1 MTTEEI
7 MNIYSILQLCGGLAF
22 FLFGMHVMSGSLEKL
37 AGGNLQKILKG
48 LTSNPAKSLFFGAVI
63 TIAIQSSSALTVML
77 VGLVNSGIMELGQTV
92 GVIMG
97 SNIGTTLT
105 AWILSLSG
113 IQSESI
119 FISLLKPENFS
130 PIVALIGVIMIMG
143 AKSEKKKDAGVIMAG
158 FAVLMYGMQLMSGA
172 VSPLADMPEFT
183 SILTTFNNP
192 LIGVLTGAVF
202 TGVIQSSA
210 ASVGVLQ
217 ALAMTGAISYG
228 MAIPI
233 IMGQNIGTC
242 VTALLSS
249 IGVSKNAKRVSVIH
263 VSFNVFGTIIG
274 LIIYYILRYG
284 AGLSIFDGSIS
295 AFAIAGFHSV
305 FNVATTIILIPF
317 GKYLVKIAQTV
328 IPIHD
333 EKSNGTF
340 LDERL
345 LLSPGLA
352 IKECLEKTSDMA
364 ELAKKSF
371 KASLDLFDTYSDT
384 QFEEITAM
392 EEQLDFMEDQLDTY
406 LIHLS
411 GKDTSET
418 GSNEI
423 SKMLHAINDFER
435 IGDHAINLAKL
446 AKQADENNYEI
457 SKSAKSEI
465 SVLNNALK
473 EILDLTVNS
482 FNTNDENIAFKVE
495 PLEQVIDDLT
505 KEIRNHHIA
514 RLQKGKCDSR
524 LGVFLTDYITNCERA
539 SDHCSN
545 IAVCLIQTKN
555 SSFETHDYLNELK
568 TGHEPAFVGEF
579 TMFHDKYTLDNISD
593 NDSDK
598 SAKKDTSRKNETK
611 KDVTKKKDKDHKDK
625 DKNKKSK

>member
-1 MTTEEI
+1 

-37 AGGNLQKILKG
+37 AGGNLQKILKEV
-48 LTSNPAKSLFFGAVI
+48 TSNPIKSLFFGAIV

-77 VGLVNSGIMELGQTV
+77 VGLVNSGIMELAQTV

-113 IQSESI
+113 IESDNL
-119 FISLLKPENFS
+119 FISMLKPENFS
-130 PIVALIGVIMIMG
+130 PVIALIGVIMIMG
-143 AKSEKKKDAGVIMAG
+143 SKKEKRKDVGIIMAG

-183 SILTTFNNP
+183 GLLTTFNNP
-192 LIGVLTGAVF
+192 FLGVLVGAVF

-217 ALAMTGAISYG
+217 ALAMTGAISYS

-249 IGVSKNAKRVSVIH
+249 IGVNKNAKRVSIIH
-263 VSFNVFGTIIG
+263 ISFNLFGTAIG
-274 LIIYYILRYG
+274 LVVYCIARYVVDL
-284 AGLSIFDGSIS
+284 ALFNDSITPVM
-295 AFAIAGFHSV
+295 IAVFHSI
-305 FNVATTIILIPF
+305 FNVATTIILLPF
-317 GKYLVKIAQTV
+317 SNSLVKIAKKLVTTDNADGQV
-328 IPIHD
+328 V
-333 EKSNGTF
+333 

-352 IKECLEKTSDMA
+352 VKECLEKTNEMA
-364 ELAKKSF
+364 ELARDSF
-371 KASLDLFDTYSDT
+371 KNALDLFDNYSDSK
-384 QFEEITAM
+384 FDDIEVM
-392 EEQLDFMEDQLDTY
+392 EERLDYLEDQLDTF

-411 GKDTSET
+411 GKDVSED
-418 GSNEI
+418 GNNEI
-423 SKMLHAINDFER
+423 SKMLHAINDFEG
-435 IGDHAINLAKL
+435 IGDHAINMAKL
-446 AKQADENNYEI
+446 AKQIDDNNLEF
-457 SKSAKSEI
+457 SKNARKELT
-465 SVLNNALK
+465 VLNNALR
-473 EILDLTVNS
+473 EILTLTVEAFSKNDLTEAV
-482 FNTNDENIAFKVE
+482 KVE

-505 KEIRNHHIA
+505 KEIRNHHIE

-545 IAVCLIQTKN
+545 IAVCLIQTHN

-568 TGHEPAFVGEF
+568 AGQEPAFVGQF
-579 TMFHDKYTLDNISD
+579 TMYQDKYHLDED
-593 NDSDK
+593 YKKAK
-598 SAKKDTSRKNETK
+598 S
-611 KDVTKKKDKDHKDK
+611 
-625 DKNKKSK
+625 KKSSK

>member
-1 MTTEEI
+1 

-37 AGGNLQKILKG
+37 AGGNLQKILKEV
-48 LTSNPAKSLFFGAVI
+48 TSNPVKSLFFGAIV

-77 VGLVNSGIMELGQTV
+77 VGLVNSGIMELAQTV

-113 IQSESI
+113 IESDNL
-119 FISLLKPENFS
+119 FISMLKPENFS
-130 PIVALIGVIMIMG
+130 PVIALIGVIMIMG
-143 AKSEKKKDAGVIMAG
+143 SKKEKRKDVGIIMAG

-183 SILTTFNNP
+183 GLLTTFNNP
-192 LIGVLTGAVF
+192 FLGVLVGAVF

-217 ALAMTGAISYG
+217 ALAMTGAISYS

-249 IGVSKNAKRVSVIH
+249 IGVNKNAKRVSIIH
-263 VSFNVFGTIIG
+263 ISFNLFGTAIG
-274 LIIYYILRYG
+274 LVVYCIARY
-284 AGLSIFDGSIS
+284 AVDLTLFNDSITPVM
-295 AFAIAGFHSV
+295 IAVFHSI
-305 FNVATTIILIPF
+305 FNVATTIILLPF
-317 GKYLVKIAQTV
+317 SNSLVKIAKKLVTTDNADGQV
-328 IPIHD
+328 V
-333 EKSNGTF
+333 

-352 IKECLEKTSDMA
+352 VKECLEKTNEMA
-364 ELAKKSF
+364 ELARDSF
-371 KASLDLFDTYSDT
+371 KNALDLFDNYSDSK
-384 QFEEITAM
+384 FDDIEVM
-392 EEQLDFMEDQLDTY
+392 EERLDYLEDQLDTF

-411 GKDTSET
+411 GKDVSED
-418 GSNEI
+418 GNNEI

-435 IGDHAINLAKL
+435 IGDHAINMAKL
-446 AKQADENNYEI
+446 AKQIDDNKLEF
-457 SKSAKSEI
+457 SKNARKELT
-465 SVLNNALK
+465 VLNNALR
-473 EILDLTVNS
+473 EILTLTVEAFGKNDLTEAV
-482 FNTNDENIAFKVE
+482 KVE

-505 KEIRNHHIA
+505 KEIRNHHIE

-545 IAVCLIQTKN
+545 IAVCLIQTHN

-568 TGHEPAFVGEF
+568 AGQEPAFVGQF
-579 TMFHDKYTLDNISD
+579 TMYQGKYHLDED
-593 NDSDK
+593 YKKAK
-598 SAKKDTSRKNETK
+598 S
-611 KDVTKKKDKDHKDK
+611 
-625 DKNKKSK
+625 KKSSK

>member
-1 MTTEEI
+1 

-37 AGGNLQKILKG
+37 AGGNLQKILKEV
-48 LTSNPAKSLFFGAVI
+48 TSNPIKSLFFGAIV

-77 VGLVNSGIMELGQTV
+77 VGLVNSGIMELAQTV

-113 IQSESI
+113 IESDNL
-119 FISLLKPENFS
+119 FISMLKPENFS
-130 PIVALIGVIMIMG
+130 PVIALIGVIMIMG
-143 AKSEKKKDAGVIMAG
+143 SKKEKRKDVGIIMAG

-183 SILTTFNNP
+183 GLLTTFNNP
-192 LIGVLTGAVF
+192 FLGVLVGAVF

-217 ALAMTGAISYG
+217 ALAMTGAISYS

-249 IGVSKNAKRVSVIH
+249 IGVNKNAKRVSIIH
-263 VSFNVFGTIIG
+263 ISFNLFGTAIG
-274 LIIYYILRYG
+274 LVVYCIARYVVDL
-284 AGLSIFDGSIS
+284 ALFNDSITPVM
-295 AFAIAGFHSV
+295 IAVFHSI
-305 FNVATTIILIPF
+305 FNVATTIILLPF
-317 GKYLVKIAQTV
+317 SNSLVKIAKKLVTTDNADGQV
-328 IPIHD
+328 I
-333 EKSNGTF
+333 

-352 IKECLEKTSDMA
+352 VKECLEKTNEMA
-364 ELAKKSF
+364 ELARDSF
-371 KASLDLFDTYSDT
+371 KNALDLFDNYSDSK
-384 QFEEITAM
+384 FDDIEVM
-392 EEQLDFMEDQLDTY
+392 EERLDYLEDQLDTF

-411 GKDTSET
+411 GKDVSED
-418 GSNEI
+418 GNNEI

-435 IGDHAINLAKL
+435 IGDHAINMAKL
-446 AKQADENNYEI
+446 AKQIDDNNLEF
-457 SKSAKSEI
+457 SKNARKELT
-465 SVLNNALK
+465 VLNNALR
-473 EILDLTVNS
+473 EILTLTVEAFSKNDLTEAV
-482 FNTNDENIAFKVE
+482 KVE

-505 KEIRNHHIA
+505 KEIRNHHIE

-545 IAVCLIQTKN
+545 IAVCLIQTHN

-568 TGHEPAFVGEF
+568 AGQEPAFVGQF
-579 TMFHDKYTLDNISD
+579 TMYQDKYHLDED
-593 NDSDK
+593 YKKAK
-598 SAKKDTSRKNETK
+598 S
-611 KDVTKKKDKDHKDK
+611 
-625 DKNKKSK
+625 KKSSK

>member
-1 MTTEEI
+1 

-37 AGGNLQKILKG
+37 AGGNLQKILKEV
-48 LTSNPAKSLFFGAVI
+48 TSNPIKSLFFGAIV

-77 VGLVNSGIMELGQTV
+77 VGLVNSGIMELAQTV

-113 IQSESI
+113 IESDNL
-119 FISLLKPENFS
+119 FISMLKPENFS
-130 PIVALIGVIMIMG
+130 PVIALIGVIMIMG
-143 AKSEKKKDAGVIMAG
+143 SKKEKRKDVGIIMAG

-183 SILTTFNNP
+183 GLLTTFNNP
-192 LIGVLTGAVF
+192 FLGVLVGAVF

-217 ALAMTGAISYG
+217 ALAMTGAISYS

-249 IGVSKNAKRVSVIH
+249 IGVNKNAKRVSIIH
-263 VSFNVFGTIIG
+263 ISFNLFGTAIG
-274 LIIYYILRYG
+274 LVVYCIARYVVDL
-284 AGLSIFDGSIS
+284 ALFNDSITPVM
-295 AFAIAGFHSV
+295 IAVFHSI
-305 FNVATTIILIPF
+305 FNVATTIILLPF
-317 GKYLVKIAQTV
+317 SNSLVKIAKKLVTTDNADGQV
-328 IPIHD
+328 V
-333 EKSNGTF
+333 

-352 IKECLEKTSDMA
+352 VKECLEKTNEMA
-364 ELAKKSF
+364 ELARDSF
-371 KASLDLFDTYSDT
+371 KNALDLFDNYSDSK
-384 QFEEITAM
+384 FDDIEVM
-392 EEQLDFMEDQLDTY
+392 EERLDYLEDQLDTF

-411 GKDTSET
+411 GKDVSED
-418 GSNEI
+418 GNNEI

-435 IGDHAINLAKL
+435 IGDHAINMAKL
-446 AKQADENNYEI
+446 AKQINDNNLEF
-457 SKSAKSEI
+457 SKNARKELT
-465 SVLNNALK
+465 VLNNALR
-473 EILDLTVNS
+473 EILTLTVEAFSKNDLTEAV
-482 FNTNDENIAFKVE
+482 KVE

-505 KEIRNHHIA
+505 KEIRNYHIE

-545 IAVCLIQTKN
+545 IAVCLIQTHN

-568 TGHEPAFVGEF
+568 AGQEPAFVGQF
-579 TMFHDKYTLDNISD
+579 TMYQDKYHLDED
-593 NDSDK
+593 YKKAK
-598 SAKKDTSRKNETK
+598 S
-611 KDVTKKKDKDHKDK
+611 
-625 DKNKKSK
+625 KKSSK

>member
-1 MTTEEI
+1 

-37 AGGNLQKILKG
+37 AGGNLQKILKEV
-48 LTSNPAKSLFFGAVI
+48 TSNPIKSLFFGAIV

-77 VGLVNSGIMELGQTV
+77 VGLVNSGIMELAQTV

-113 IQSESI
+113 IESDNL
-119 FISLLKPENFS
+119 FISMLKPENFS
-130 PIVALIGVIMIMG
+130 PVIALIGVIMIMG
-143 AKSEKKKDAGVIMAG
+143 SKKEKRKDVGIIMAG

-183 SILTTFNNP
+183 GLLTTFNNP
-192 LIGVLTGAVF
+192 FLGVLVGAVF

-217 ALAMTGAISYG
+217 ALAMTGAISYS

-249 IGVSKNAKRVSVIH
+249 IGVNKNAKRVSIIH
-263 VSFNVFGTIIG
+263 ISFNLFGTAIG
-274 LIIYYILRYG
+274 LVVYCIARYVVDL
-284 AGLSIFDGSIS
+284 ALFNDSITPVM
-295 AFAIAGFHSV
+295 IAVFHSI
-305 FNVATTIILIPF
+305 FNVATTIILLPF
-317 GKYLVKIAQTV
+317 SNSLVKIAKKLVTTDNADGQV
-328 IPIHD
+328 V
-333 EKSNGTF
+333 

-352 IKECLEKTSDMA
+352 VKECLEKTNEMA
-364 ELAKKSF
+364 ELARDSF
-371 KASLDLFDTYSDT
+371 KNALDLFDNYSDSK
-384 QFEEITAM
+384 FDDIEVM
-392 EEQLDFMEDQLDTY
+392 EERLDYLEDQLDTF

-411 GKDTSET
+411 GKDVSED
-418 GSNEI
+418 GNNEI
-423 SKMLHAINDFER
+423 SKMLHAINGFER
-435 IGDHAINLAKL
+435 IGDHAINMAKL
-446 AKQADENNYEI
+446 AKQIDDNNLEF
-457 SKSAKSEI
+457 SKNARKELT
-465 SVLNNALK
+465 VLNNALR
-473 EILDLTVNS
+473 EILTLTVEAFSKNDLTEAV
-482 FNTNDENIAFKVE
+482 KVE

-505 KEIRNHHIA
+505 KEIRNHHIE

-545 IAVCLIQTKN
+545 IAVCLIQTHN

-568 TGHEPAFVGEF
+568 AGQEPAFVGQF
-579 TMFHDKYTLDNISD
+579 TMYQDKYHLDED
-593 NDSDK
+593 YKKAK
-598 SAKKDTSRKNETK
+598 S
-611 KDVTKKKDKDHKDK
+611 
-625 DKNKKSK
+625 KKSSK

>member
-1 MTTEEI
+1 

-37 AGGNLQKILKG
+37 AGGNLQKILKEV
-48 LTSNPAKSLFFGAVI
+48 TSNPVKSLFFGAIV

-77 VGLVNSGIMELGQTV
+77 VGLVNSGIMELAQTV

-113 IQSESI
+113 IESDNL
-119 FISLLKPENFS
+119 FISMLKPENFS
-130 PIVALIGVIMIMG
+130 PVIALIGVIMIMG
-143 AKSEKKKDAGVIMAG
+143 SKKEKRKDVGIIMAG

-183 SILTTFNNP
+183 GLLTTFNNP
-192 LIGVLTGAVF
+192 FLGVLVGAVF

-217 ALAMTGAISYG
+217 ALAMTGAISYS

-249 IGVSKNAKRVSVIH
+249 IGVNKNAKRVSIIH
-263 VSFNVFGTIIG
+263 ISFNLFGTAIG
-274 LIIYYILRYG
+274 LVVYCIARY
-284 AGLSIFDGSIS
+284 AVDLALFNDSITPVMIAVFHSIFNI
-295 AFAIAGFHSV
+295 
-305 FNVATTIILIPF
+305 ATTIILLPF
-317 GKYLVKIAQTV
+317 SNTLVKIAKKLVTTDNADGQV
-328 IPIHD
+328 V
-333 EKSNGTF
+333 

-352 IKECLEKTSDMA
+352 VKNVLKTNEMA
-364 ELAKKSF
+364 ELARDSF
-371 KASLDLFDTYSDT
+371 KNALDLFDNYSDSK
-384 QFEEITAM
+384 FDDIEVM
-392 EEQLDFMEDQLDTY
+392 EERLDYLEDQLDTF

-411 GKDTSET
+411 GKDVSED
-418 GSNEI
+418 GNNEI

-435 IGDHAINLAKL
+435 IGDHAINMAKL
-446 AKQADENNYEI
+446 AKQIDDNKLEF
-457 SKSAKSEI
+457 SKNARKELT
-465 SVLNNALK
+465 VLNNALR
-473 EILDLTVNS
+473 EILTLTVEAFGKNDLTEAV
-482 FNTNDENIAFKVE
+482 KVE

-505 KEIRNHHIA
+505 KEIRNHHIE

-545 IAVCLIQTKN
+545 IAVCLIQTHN

-568 TGHEPAFVGEF
+568 AGQEPAFVGQF
-579 TMFHDKYTLDNISD
+579 TMYQDKYHLDE
-593 NDSDK
+593 DS
-598 SAKKDTSRKNETK
+598 KKQE
-611 KDVTKKKDKDHKDK
+611 
-625 DKNKKSK
+625 

>member
-1 MTTEEI
+1 

-37 AGGNLQKILKG
+37 AGGNLQKILKEV
-48 LTSNPAKSLFFGAVI
+48 TSNPIKSLFFGAIV

-77 VGLVNSGIMELGQTV
+77 VGLVNSGIMELAQTV

-113 IQSESI
+113 IESDNL
-119 FISLLKPENFS
+119 FISMLKPENFS
-130 PIVALIGVIMIMG
+130 PVIALIGVIMIMG
-143 AKSEKKKDAGVIMAG
+143 SKKEKRKDVGIIMAG

-172 VSPLADMPEFT
+172 VSPLADMLEFT
-183 SILTTFNNP
+183 GLLTTFNNP
-192 LIGVLTGAVF
+192 FLGVLVGAVF

-217 ALAMTGAISYG
+217 ALAMTGAISYS

-249 IGVSKNAKRVSVIH
+249 IGVNKNAKRVSIIH
-263 VSFNVFGTIIG
+263 ISFNLFGTAIG
-274 LIIYYILRYG
+274 LVVYCIARY
-284 AGLSIFDGSIS
+284 AVDLALFNDSISPVMIAVFHSIFNI
-295 AFAIAGFHSV
+295 
-305 FNVATTIILIPF
+305 ATTIILLPF
-317 GKYLVKIAQTV
+317 SNTLVKIAKKLVTTDNADGQV
-328 IPIHD
+328 V
-333 EKSNGTF
+333 

-352 IKECLEKTSDMA
+352 VKECLEKTNEMA
-364 ELAKKSF
+364 ELARDSF
-371 KASLDLFDTYSDT
+371 KNALDLFDNYSDSK
-384 QFEEITAM
+384 FDDIEVM
-392 EEQLDFMEDQLDTY
+392 EERLDYLEDQLDTF

-411 GKDTSET
+411 GKDVSED
-418 GSNEI
+418 GNNEI

-435 IGDHAINLAKL
+435 IGDHAINMAKL
-446 AKQADENNYEI
+446 AKQIDDNNLEF
-457 SKSAKSEI
+457 SKNARKELT
-465 SVLNNALK
+465 VLNNALR
-473 EILDLTVNS
+473 EILTLTVEAFSKNDLT
-482 FNTNDENIAFKVE
+482 EAIKVE

-505 KEIRNHHIA
+505 KEIRNHHIE

-545 IAVCLIQTKN
+545 IAVCLIQTHN

-568 TGHEPAFVGEF
+568 AGQEPAFVGQF
-579 TMFHDKYTLDNISD
+579 TMYQDKYHLDED
-593 NDSDK
+593 YKKAK
-598 SAKKDTSRKNETK
+598 S
-611 KDVTKKKDKDHKDK
+611 
-625 DKNKKSK
+625 KKSSK

>member
-1 MTTEEI
+1 

-37 AGGNLQKILKG
+37 AGGNLQKILKEV
-48 LTSNPAKSLFFGAVI
+48 TSNPIKSLFFGAIV

-77 VGLVNSGIMELGQTV
+77 VGLVNSGIMELAQTV

-113 IQSESI
+113 IESDNL
-119 FISLLKPENFS
+119 FISMLKPENFS
-130 PIVALIGVIMIMG
+130 PVIALIGVIMIMG
-143 AKSEKKKDAGVIMAG
+143 SKKEKRKDVGIIMAG

-183 SILTTFNNP
+183 GLLTTFNNP
-192 LIGVLTGAVF
+192 FLGVLVGAVF

-217 ALAMTGAISYG
+217 ALAMTGAISYS

-249 IGVSKNAKRVSVIH
+249 IGVNKNAKRVSIIH
-263 VSFNVFGTIIG
+263 ISFNLFGTAIG
-274 LIIYYILRYG
+274 LVVYCIARYVVDL
-284 AGLSIFDGSIS
+284 ALFNDSITPVM
-295 AFAIAGFHSV
+295 IAVFHSI
-305 FNVATTIILIPF
+305 FNVATTIILLPF
-317 GKYLVKIAQTV
+317 SNSLVKIAKKLVTTDNADGQV
-328 IPIHD
+328 V
-333 EKSNGTF
+333 

-352 IKECLEKTSDMA
+352 VKECLEKTNEMA
-364 ELAKKSF
+364 ELARDSF
-371 KASLDLFDTYSDT
+371 KNALDLFDNYSDSK
-384 QFEEITAM
+384 FDDIEVM
-392 EEQLDFMEDQLDTY
+392 EERLDYLEDQLDTF

-411 GKDTSET
+411 GKDVSED
-418 GSNEI
+418 GNNEI

-435 IGDHAINLAKL
+435 IGDHAINMAKL
-446 AKQADENNYEI
+446 AKQINDNNLEF
-457 SKSAKSEI
+457 SKNARKELT
-465 SVLNNALK
+465 VLNNALR
-473 EILDLTVNS
+473 EILTLTVEAFSKNDLTEAV
-482 FNTNDENIAFKVE
+482 KVE

-505 KEIRNHHIA
+505 KEIRNHHIE

-545 IAVCLIQTKN
+545 IAVCLIQTHN

-568 TGHEPAFVGEF
+568 AGQEPAFVGQF
-579 TMFHDKYTLDNISD
+579 TMYQDKYHLDED
-593 NDSDK
+593 Y
-598 SAKKDTSRKNETK
+598 KKA
-611 KDVTKKKDKDHKDK
+611 
-625 DKNKKSK
+625 KSKKTSK

>member
-1 MTTEEI
+1 

-37 AGGNLQKILKG
+37 AGGNLQKILKEV
-48 LTSNPAKSLFFGAVI
+48 TSNPVKSLFFGAIV

-77 VGLVNSGIMELGQTV
+77 VGLVNSGIMELAQTV

-113 IQSESI
+113 IESDNL
-119 FISLLKPENFS
+119 FISMLKPENFS
-130 PIVALIGVIMIMG
+130 PVIALIGVIMIMG
-143 AKSEKKKDAGVIMAG
+143 SKKEKRKDVGIIMAG

-183 SILTTFNNP
+183 GLLTTFNNP
-192 LIGVLTGAVF
+192 FLGVLVGAVF

-217 ALAMTGAISYG
+217 ALAMTGAISYS

-249 IGVSKNAKRVSVIH
+249 IGVNKNAKRVSIIH
-263 VSFNVFGTIIG
+263 ISFNLFGTAIG
-274 LIIYYILRYG
+274 LVVYCIARY
-284 AGLSIFDGSIS
+284 AVDLALFNDSITPVMIAVFHSIFNI
-295 AFAIAGFHSV
+295 
-305 FNVATTIILIPF
+305 ATTIILLPF
-317 GKYLVKIAQTV
+317 SNTLVKIAKKLVTTDNADGQV
-328 IPIHD
+328 V
-333 EKSNGTF
+333 

-352 IKECLEKTSDMA
+352 VKECLEKTNEMA
-364 ELAKKSF
+364 ELARDSF
-371 KASLDLFDTYSDT
+371 KNALDLFDNYSDSK
-384 QFEEITAM
+384 FDDIEVM
-392 EEQLDFMEDQLDTY
+392 EERLDYLEDQLDTF

-411 GKDTSET
+411 GKDVSED
-418 GSNEI
+418 GNNEI

-435 IGDHAINLAKL
+435 IGDHAINMAKL
-446 AKQADENNYEI
+446 AKQIDDNKLEF
-457 SKSAKSEI
+457 SKNARKELT
-465 SVLNNALK
+465 VLNNALR
-473 EILDLTVNS
+473 EILTLTVEAFGKNDLTEAV
-482 FNTNDENIAFKVE
+482 KV
-495 PLEQVIDDLT
+495 EQVIDDLT
-505 KEIRNHHIA
+505 KEIRNHHIE

-545 IAVCLIQTKN
+545 IAVCLIQTHN

-568 TGHEPAFVGEF
+568 AGQEPAFVGQF
-579 TMFHDKYTLDNISD
+579 TMYQDKYHLDE
-593 NDSDK
+593 DSKKAK
-598 SAKKDTSRKNETK
+598 S
-611 KDVTKKKDKDHKDK
+611 
-625 DKNKKSK
+625 KKSSK

>member
-1 MTTEEI
+1 

-37 AGGNLQKILKG
+37 AGGNLQKILKEV
-48 LTSNPAKSLFFGAVI
+48 TSNPIKSLFFGAIV

-77 VGLVNSGIMELGQTV
+77 VGLVNSGIMELAQTV

-113 IQSESI
+113 IESDNL
-119 FISLLKPENFS
+119 FISMLKPENFS
-130 PIVALIGVIMIMG
+130 PVIALIGVIMIMG
-143 AKSEKKKDAGVIMAG
+143 SKKEKRKDVGIIMAG

-183 SILTTFNNP
+183 RLLTTFNNP
-192 LIGVLTGAVF
+192 FLGVLVGAVF

-249 IGVSKNAKRVSVIH
+249 IGVNKNAKRVSIIH
-263 VSFNVFGTIIG
+263 ISFNLFGTAIG
-274 LIIYYILRYG
+274 LVVYCIARY
-284 AGLSIFDGSIS
+284 AVDLALFNDSITPVMIAVFHSIFNI
-295 AFAIAGFHSV
+295 
-305 FNVATTIILIPF
+305 ATTIILLPF
-317 GKYLVKIAQTV
+317 SNTLVKIAKKLVTTDNADGQV
-328 IPIHD
+328 V
-333 EKSNGTF
+333 

-352 IKECLEKTSDMA
+352 VKECLEKTNEMA
-364 ELAKKSF
+364 ELARDSF
-371 KASLDLFDTYSDT
+371 KNALDLFDNYSDSK
-384 QFEEITAM
+384 FDDIEVM
-392 EEQLDFMEDQLDTY
+392 EERLDYLEDQLDTF

-411 GKDTSET
+411 GKDVSED
-418 GSNEI
+418 GNNEI

-435 IGDHAINLAKL
+435 IGDHAINMAKL
-446 AKQADENNYEI
+446 AKQIDDNNLEF
-457 SKSAKSEI
+457 SKSARKELT
-465 SVLNNALK
+465 VLNNALR
-473 EILDLTVNS
+473 EILTLTVEAFGKNDLTEAV
-482 FNTNDENIAFKVE
+482 KVE

-505 KEIRNHHIA
+505 KEIRNHHIE

-545 IAVCLIQTKN
+545 IAVCLIQTHN

-568 TGHEPAFVGEF
+568 AGQEPAFVGQF
-579 TMFHDKYTLDNISD
+579 TMYQDKYHLDE
-593 NDSDK
+593 DSKKAK
-598 SAKKDTSRKNETK
+598 S
-611 KDVTKKKDKDHKDK
+611 
-625 DKNKKSK
+625 KKSSK

>member
-1 MTTEEI
+1 

-37 AGGNLQKILKG
+37 AGGNLQKILKEV
-48 LTSNPAKSLFFGAVI
+48 TSNPVKSLFFGAIV

-77 VGLVNSGIMELGQTV
+77 VGLVNSGIMELAQTV

-113 IQSESI
+113 IESDNL
-119 FISLLKPENFS
+119 FISMLKPENFS
-130 PIVALIGVIMIMG
+130 PVIALIGVIMIMG
-143 AKSEKKKDAGVIMAG
+143 SKKEKRKDVGIIMAG

-183 SILTTFNNP
+183 GLLTTFNNP
-192 LIGVLTGAVF
+192 FLGVLVGAVF

-217 ALAMTGAISYG
+217 ALAMTGAISYS

-249 IGVSKNAKRVSVIH
+249 IGVNKNAKRVSIIH
-263 VSFNVFGTIIG
+263 ISFNLFGTAIG
-274 LIIYYILRYG
+274 LVVYCIARY
-284 AGLSIFDGSIS
+284 AVDLALFNDSITPVM
-295 AFAIAGFHSV
+295 IAVFHSI
-305 FNVATTIILIPF
+305 FNVATTIILLPF
-317 GKYLVKIAQTV
+317 SNFLVKIAKKLVTTDNADGQV
-328 IPIHD
+328 V
-333 EKSNGTF
+333 

-352 IKECLEKTSDMA
+352 VKECLEKTNEMA
-364 ELAKKSF
+364 ELARDSF
-371 KASLDLFDTYSDT
+371 KNALDLFDNYSDSK
-384 QFEEITAM
+384 FDDIEVM
-392 EEQLDFMEDQLDTY
+392 EEQLDYLEDQLDTF

-411 GKDTSET
+411 GKDVSED
-418 GSNEI
+418 GNNES

-435 IGDHAINLAKL
+435 FGDHAINMAKL
-446 AKQADENNYEI
+446 AKQIDDNKLDF
-457 SKSAKSEI
+457 SKNARKELT
-465 SVLNNALK
+465 VLNNALR
-473 EILDLTVNS
+473 EILTLTVEAFSKNDLTEAV
-482 FNTNDENIAFKVE
+482 KVE

-505 KEIRNHHIA
+505 KEIRNHHIE

-545 IAVCLIQTKN
+545 IAVCLIQTHN

-568 TGHEPAFVGEF
+568 AGQEPAFVGQF
-579 TMFHDKYTLDNISD
+579 TMYQDKYHLDED
-593 NDSDK
+593 YKKAK
-598 SAKKDTSRKNETK
+598 S
-611 KDVTKKKDKDHKDK
+611 
-625 DKNKKSK
+625 KKSSK

>member
-1 MTTEEI
+1 

-37 AGGNLQKILKG
+37 AGGNLQKILKEV
-48 LTSNPAKSLFFGAVI
+48 TSNPIKSLFFGAIV

-77 VGLVNSGIMELGQTV
+77 VGLVNSGIMELAQTV

-113 IQSESI
+113 IESDNL
-119 FISLLKPENFS
+119 FISMLKPENFS
-130 PIVALIGVIMIMG
+130 PVIALIGVIMIMG
-143 AKSEKKKDAGVIMAG
+143 SKKEKRKDVGIIMAG

-183 SILTTFNNP
+183 GLLTTFNNP
-192 LIGVLTGAVF
+192 FLGVLVGAVF

-217 ALAMTGAISYG
+217 ALAMTGAISYS

-249 IGVSKNAKRVSVIH
+249 IGVNKNAKRVSIIH
-263 VSFNVFGTIIG
+263 ISFNLFGTAIG
-274 LIIYYILRYG
+274 LVVYCIARYVVDL
-284 AGLSIFDGSIS
+284 ALFNDSITPVM
-295 AFAIAGFHSV
+295 IAVFHSI
-305 FNVATTIILIPF
+305 FNVATTIILLPF
-317 GKYLVKIAQTV
+317 SNSLVKIAKKLVTTDNADGQV
-328 IPIHD
+328 V
-333 EKSNGTF
+333 

-352 IKECLEKTSDMA
+352 VKECLEKTNEMA
-364 ELAKKSF
+364 ELARDSF
-371 KASLDLFDTYSDT
+371 KNVLDLFDNYSDSK
-384 QFEEITAM
+384 FDDIEVM
-392 EEQLDFMEDQLDTY
+392 EERLDYLEDQLDTF

-411 GKDTSET
+411 GKDVSED
-418 GSNEI
+418 GNNEI

-435 IGDHAINLAKL
+435 IGDHAINMAKL
-446 AKQADENNYEI
+446 AKQIDDNKLEF
-457 SKSAKSEI
+457 SKNARKELT
-465 SVLNNALK
+465 VLNNALR
-473 EILDLTVNS
+473 EILTLTVEAFSKNDLTEAV
-482 FNTNDENIAFKVE
+482 KVE

-505 KEIRNHHIA
+505 KEIRNHHID

-545 IAVCLIQTKN
+545 IAVCLIQTHN

-568 TGHEPAFVGEF
+568 AGQEPAFVGQF
-579 TMFHDKYTLDNISD
+579 TMYQDKYHLDED
-593 NDSDK
+593 YKKAK
-598 SAKKDTSRKNETK
+598 S
-611 KDVTKKKDKDHKDK
+611 
-625 DKNKKSK
+625 KKSSK

>member
-1 MTTEEI
+1 

-37 AGGNLQKILKG
+37 AGGNLQKILKEV
-48 LTSNPAKSLFFGAVI
+48 TSNPIKSLFFGAIV

-77 VGLVNSGIMELGQTV
+77 VGLVNSGIMELAQTV

-113 IQSESI
+113 IESDNL
-119 FISLLKPENFS
+119 FISMLKPENFS
-130 PIVALIGVIMIMG
+130 PVIALIGVIMIMG
-143 AKSEKKKDAGVIMAG
+143 SKKEKRKDVGIIMAG

-172 VSPLADMPEFT
+172 VSPLTDMPEFT
-183 SILTTFNNP
+183 GLLTTFNNP
-192 LIGVLTGAVF
+192 FLGVLVGAVF

-217 ALAMTGAISYG
+217 ALAMTGAISYS

-249 IGVSKNAKRVSVIH
+249 IGVNKNAKRVSIIH
-263 VSFNVFGTIIG
+263 ISFNLFGTAIG
-274 LIIYYILRYG
+274 LVVYCIARYVVDL
-284 AGLSIFDGSIS
+284 ALFNDSITPVM
-295 AFAIAGFHSV
+295 IAVFHSI
-305 FNVATTIILIPF
+305 FNVATTIILLPF
-317 GKYLVKIAQTV
+317 SNSLVKIAKKLVTTDNADGQV
-328 IPIHD
+328 V
-333 EKSNGTF
+333 

-352 IKECLEKTSDMA
+352 VKECLEKTNEMA
-364 ELAKKSF
+364 ELARDSF
-371 KASLDLFDTYSDT
+371 KNALDLFDNYSDSK
-384 QFEEITAM
+384 FDDIEVM
-392 EEQLDFMEDQLDTY
+392 EERLDYLEDQLDTF

-411 GKDTSET
+411 GKDVSED
-418 GSNEI
+418 GNNEI

-435 IGDHAINLAKL
+435 IGDHAINMAKL
-446 AKQADENNYEI
+446 AKQIDDNNLEF
-457 SKSAKSEI
+457 SKNARKELT
-465 SVLNNALK
+465 VLNNALR
-473 EILDLTVNS
+473 EILTLTVEAFSKNDLTEAV
-482 FNTNDENIAFKVE
+482 KVE

-505 KEIRNHHIA
+505 KEIRNHHIE

-545 IAVCLIQTKN
+545 IAVCLIQTHN

-568 TGHEPAFVGEF
+568 AGQEPAFVGQF
-579 TMFHDKYTLDNISD
+579 TMYQDKYHLDED
-593 NDSDK
+593 YKKAK
-598 SAKKDTSRKNETK
+598 S
-611 KDVTKKKDKDHKDK
+611 
-625 DKNKKSK
+625 KKSSK

>member
-1 MTTEEI
+1 

-37 AGGNLQKILKG
+37 AGGNLQKILKEV
-48 LTSNPAKSLFFGAVI
+48 TSNPIKSLFFGAIV

-77 VGLVNSGIMELGQTV
+77 VGLVNSGIMELAQTV

-113 IQSESI
+113 IESDNL
-119 FISLLKPENFS
+119 FISMLKPENFS
-130 PIVALIGVIMIMG
+130 PVIALIGVIMIMG
-143 AKSEKKKDAGVIMAG
+143 SKKEKRKDVGIIMAG

-183 SILTTFNNP
+183 GLLTTFNNP
-192 LIGVLTGAVF
+192 FLGVLVGAVF

-217 ALAMTGAISYG
+217 ALAMTGAISHS

-249 IGVSKNAKRVSVIH
+249 IGVNKNAKRVSIIH
-263 VSFNVFGTIIG
+263 ISFNLFGTAIG
-274 LIIYYILRYG
+274 LVVYCIARYVVDL
-284 AGLSIFDGSIS
+284 ALFNDSITPVM
-295 AFAIAGFHSV
+295 IAVFHSI
-305 FNVATTIILIPF
+305 FNVATTIILLPF
-317 GKYLVKIAQTV
+317 SNSLVKIAKKLVTTDNADGQV
-328 IPIHD
+328 V
-333 EKSNGTF
+333 

-352 IKECLEKTSDMA
+352 VKECLEKTNEMA
-364 ELAKKSF
+364 ELARDSF
-371 KASLDLFDTYSDT
+371 KNALDLFDNYSDSK
-384 QFEEITAM
+384 FDDIEVM
-392 EEQLDFMEDQLDTY
+392 EERLDYLEDQLDTF

-411 GKDTSET
+411 GKDVSED
-418 GSNEI
+418 GNNEI

-435 IGDHAINLAKL
+435 IGDHAINMAKL
-446 AKQADENNYEI
+446 AKQIDDNKLEF
-457 SKSAKSEI
+457 SKNARKELT
-465 SVLNNALK
+465 VLNNALR
-473 EILDLTVNS
+473 EILTLTVEAFSKNDLTEAV
-482 FNTNDENIAFKVE
+482 KVE

-505 KEIRNHHIA
+505 KEIRNHHID

-545 IAVCLIQTKN
+545 IAVCLIQTHN

-568 TGHEPAFVGEF
+568 AGQEPAFVGQF
-579 TMFHDKYTLDNISD
+579 TMYQDKYHLDED
-593 NDSDK
+593 YKKAK
-598 SAKKDTSRKNETK
+598 S
-611 KDVTKKKDKDHKDK
+611 
-625 DKNKKSK
+625 KKSSK

>member
-1 MTTEEI
+1 

-37 AGGNLQKILKG
+37 AGGNLQKILKEV
-48 LTSNPAKSLFFGAVI
+48 TSNPIKSLFFGAIV

-77 VGLVNSGIMELGQTV
+77 VGLVNSGIMELAQTV

-113 IQSESI
+113 IESDNL
-119 FISLLKPENFS
+119 FISMLKPENFS
-130 PIVALIGVIMIMG
+130 PVIALIGVIMIMG
-143 AKSEKKKDAGVIMAG
+143 SKKEKRKDVGIIMAG

-172 VSPLADMPEFT
+172 VSPLADMPKFT
-183 SILTTFNNP
+183 GLLTTFNNP
-192 LIGVLTGAVF
+192 FLGVLVGAVF

-217 ALAMTGAISYG
+217 ALAMTGAISYS

-249 IGVSKNAKRVSVIH
+249 IGVNKNAKRVSIIH
-263 VSFNVFGTIIG
+263 ISFNLFGTAIG
-274 LIIYYILRYG
+274 LVVYCIARY
-284 AGLSIFDGSIS
+284 AVDLALFNDSISPVMIAVFHSIFNI
-295 AFAIAGFHSV
+295 
-305 FNVATTIILIPF
+305 ATTIILLPF
-317 GKYLVKIAQTV
+317 SNTLVKIAKKLVTTDNADGQV
-328 IPIHD
+328 V
-333 EKSNGTF
+333 

-352 IKECLEKTSDMA
+352 VKECLEKTNEMA
-364 ELAKKSF
+364 ELARDSF
-371 KASLDLFDTYSDT
+371 KNALDLFDNYSDSK
-384 QFEEITAM
+384 FDDIEVM
-392 EEQLDFMEDQLDTY
+392 EERLDYLEDQLDTF

-411 GKDTSET
+411 GKDVSED
-418 GSNEI
+418 GNNEI

-435 IGDHAINLAKL
+435 IGDHAINMAKL
-446 AKQADENNYEI
+446 AKQIDDNNLEF
-457 SKSAKSEI
+457 SKNARKELT
-465 SVLNNALK
+465 VLNNALR
-473 EILDLTVNS
+473 EILTLTVEAFSKNDLTEAV
-482 FNTNDENIAFKVE
+482 KVE

-505 KEIRNHHIA
+505 KEIRNHHID

-545 IAVCLIQTKN
+545 IAVCLIQTHN

-568 TGHEPAFVGEF
+568 AGQEPAFVGQF
-579 TMFHDKYTLDNISD
+579 TMYQDKYHLDED
-593 NDSDK
+593 YKKAK
-598 SAKKDTSRKNETK
+598 S
-611 KDVTKKKDKDHKDK
+611 
-625 DKNKKSK
+625 KKSSK

>member
-1 MTTEEI
+1 

-37 AGGNLQKILKG
+37 AGGNLQKILKEV
-48 LTSNPAKSLFFGAVI
+48 TSNPIKSLFFGAIV

-77 VGLVNSGIMELGQTV
+77 VGLVNSGIMELAQTV

-113 IQSESI
+113 IESDNL
-119 FISLLKPENFS
+119 FISMLKPENFS
-130 PIVALIGVIMIMG
+130 PVIALIGVIMIMG
-143 AKSEKKKDAGVIMAG
+143 SKKEKRKDVGIIMAG

-183 SILTTFNNP
+183 GLLTTFNNP
-192 LIGVLTGAVF
+192 FLGVLVGAVF

-217 ALAMTGAISYG
+217 ALAMTGAISYS

-249 IGVSKNAKRVSVIH
+249 IGVNKNAKRVSIIH
-263 VSFNVFGTIIG
+263 ISFNLFGTAIG
-274 LIIYYILRYG
+274 LVVYCIARY
-284 AGLSIFDGSIS
+284 AVDLTLFNDSITPVMIAVFHSIFN
-295 AFAIAGFHSV
+295 IA
-305 FNVATTIILIPF
+305 T
-317 GKYLVKIAQTV
+317 LVKIAKKLVTTDNADGQV
-328 IPIHD
+328 V
-333 EKSNGTF
+333 

-352 IKECLEKTSDMA
+352 VKECLEKTNEMA
-364 ELAKKSF
+364 ELARDSF
-371 KASLDLFDTYSDT
+371 KNALDLFDNYSDSK
-384 QFEEITAM
+384 FDDIEVM
-392 EEQLDFMEDQLDTY
+392 EERLDYLEDQLDTF

-411 GKDTSET
+411 GKDVSE
-418 GSNEI
+418 GGNNEI

-435 IGDHAINLAKL
+435 IGDHAINMAKL
-446 AKQADENNYEI
+446 AKQIDDNKLEF
-457 SKSAKSEI
+457 SKNARKELT
-465 SVLNNALK
+465 VLNNALR
-473 EILDLTVNS
+473 EILTLTVEAFGKNDLTEAV
-482 FNTNDENIAFKVE
+482 KVE

-505 KEIRNHHIA
+505 KEIRNHHIE

-545 IAVCLIQTKN
+545 IAVCLIQTHN

-568 TGHEPAFVGEF
+568 AGQEPAFVGQF
-579 TMFHDKYTLDNISD
+579 TMYQDKYHLDED
-593 NDSDK
+593 YKKAK
-598 SAKKDTSRKNETK
+598 S
-611 KDVTKKKDKDHKDK
+611 
-625 DKNKKSK
+625 KKSSK

>member
-1 MTTEEI
+1 

-37 AGGNLQKILKG
+37 AGGNLQKILKEV
-48 LTSNPAKSLFFGAVI
+48 TSNPIKSLFFGAIV

-77 VGLVNSGIMELGQTV
+77 VGLVNSGIMELAQTV

-113 IQSESI
+113 IESDNL
-119 FISLLKPENFS
+119 FISMLKPENFS
-130 PIVALIGVIMIMG
+130 PVIALIGVIMIMG
-143 AKSEKKKDAGVIMAG
+143 SKKEKRKDVGIIMAG

-172 VSPLADMPEFT
+172 VSPLADT
-183 SILTTFNNP
+183 GLLTTFNNP
-192 LIGVLTGAVF
+192 FLGVLVGAVF

-217 ALAMTGAISYG
+217 ALAMTGAISYS

-249 IGVSKNAKRVSVIH
+249 IGVNKNAKRVSIIH
-263 VSFNVFGTIIG
+263 ISFNLFGTAIG
-274 LIIYYILRYG
+274 LVVYCIARY
-284 AGLSIFDGSIS
+284 AVDLALFNDSITPVM
-295 AFAIAGFHSV
+295 IAVFHSI
-305 FNVATTIILIPF
+305 FNVATTIILLPF
-317 GKYLVKIAQTV
+317 SNYLVKIAKKLVTTDNADGQV
-328 IPIHD
+328 V
-333 EKSNGTF
+333 

-352 IKECLEKTSDMA
+352 VKECLEKTNEMA
-364 ELAKKSF
+364 ELARDSF
-371 KASLDLFDTYSDT
+371 KNALDLFDNYSDSK
-384 QFEEITAM
+384 FDDIEVM
-392 EEQLDFMEDQLDTY
+392 EERLDYLEDQLDTF

-411 GKDTSET
+411 GKDVSEN
-418 GSNEI
+418 GNNEI

-435 IGDHAINLAKL
+435 IGDHAINMAKL
-446 AKQADENNYEI
+446 AKQIDDNKLEF
-457 SKSAKSEI
+457 SKNARKELT
-465 SVLNNALK
+465 VLNNALR
-473 EILDLTVNS
+473 EILTLTVEAFSKNDLTEAV
-482 FNTNDENIAFKVE
+482 KVE

-505 KEIRNHHIA
+505 KEIRNHHIE

-545 IAVCLIQTKN
+545 IAVCLIQTHN

-568 TGHEPAFVGEF
+568 AGQEPAFVGQF
-579 TMFHDKYTLDNISD
+579 TMYQDKYHLDED
-593 NDSDK
+593 YKKAK
-598 SAKKDTSRKNETK
+598 S
-611 KDVTKKKDKDHKDK
+611 
-625 DKNKKSK
+625 KKSSK

>member
-1 MTTEEI
+1 

-37 AGGNLQKILKG
+37 AGGNLQKILKEV
-48 LTSNPAKSLFFGAVI
+48 TSNPIKSLFFGAIV

-77 VGLVNSGIMELGQTV
+77 VGLVNSGIMELAQTV

-113 IQSESI
+113 IESDNL
-119 FISLLKPENFS
+119 FISMLKPENFS
-130 PIVALIGVIMIMG
+130 PVIALIGVIMIMG
-143 AKSEKKKDAGVIMAG
+143 SKKEKRKDVGIIMAG

-183 SILTTFNNP
+183 RLLTTFNNP
-192 LIGVLTGAVF
+192 FLGVLVGAVF

-217 ALAMTGAISYG
+217 ALAMTGAISYS

-249 IGVSKNAKRVSVIH
+249 IGVNKNAKRVSIIH
-263 VSFNVFGTIIG
+263 ISFNLFGTAIG
-274 LIIYYILRYG
+274 LVVYCIARY
-284 AGLSIFDGSIS
+284 AVDLALFNDSITPVM
-295 AFAIAGFHSV
+295 IAVFHSI
-305 FNVATTIILIPF
+305 FNVATTIILLPF
-317 GKYLVKIAQTV
+317 SNSLVKIAKKLVTTDNADGQV
-328 IPIHD
+328 V
-333 EKSNGTF
+333 

-352 IKECLEKTSDMA
+352 VKECLEKTNEMA
-364 ELAKKSF
+364 ELARDSF
-371 KASLDLFDTYSDT
+371 KNALDLFDNYSDSK
-384 QFEEITAM
+384 FDDIEVM
-392 EEQLDFMEDQLDTY
+392 EERLDYLEDQLDTF

-411 GKDTSET
+411 GKDVSE
-418 GSNEI
+418 GGNNEI

-435 IGDHAINLAKL
+435 IGDHAINMAKL
-446 AKQADENNYEI
+446 AKQINDNNLEF
-457 SKSAKSEI
+457 SKNARKELT
-465 SVLNNALK
+465 VLNNALR
-473 EILDLTVNS
+473 EILTLTVEAFSKNDLTEAV
-482 FNTNDENIAFKVE
+482 KVE

-505 KEIRNHHIA
+505 KEIRNYHIE

-545 IAVCLIQTKN
+545 IAVCLIQTHN

-568 TGHEPAFVGEF
+568 AGQEPAFVGQF
-579 TMFHDKYTLDNISD
+579 TMYQDKYHLDED
-593 NDSDK
+593 Y
-598 SAKKDTSRKNETK
+598 KKA
-611 KDVTKKKDKDHKDK
+611 
-625 DKNKKSK
+625 KSKKTSK

>member
-1 MTTEEI
+1 

-37 AGGNLQKILKG
+37 AGGNLQKILKEV
-48 LTSNPAKSLFFGAVI
+48 TSNPVKSLFFGAIV

-77 VGLVNSGIMELGQTV
+77 VGLVNSGIMELAQTV

-113 IQSESI
+113 IESDNL
-119 FISLLKPENFS
+119 FISMLKPENFS
-130 PIVALIGVIMIMG
+130 PVIALIGVIMIMG
-143 AKSEKKKDAGVIMAG
+143 SKKEKRKDVGIIMAG

-183 SILTTFNNP
+183 GLLTTFNNP
-192 LIGVLTGAVF
+192 FLGVLVGAVF

-217 ALAMTGAISYG
+217 ALAMTGAISYS

-249 IGVSKNAKRVSVIH
+249 IGVNKNAKRVSIIH
-263 VSFNVFGTIIG
+263 ISFNLFGTAIG
-274 LIIYYILRYG
+274 LVVYCIARY
-284 AGLSIFDGSIS
+284 AVDLALFNDSITPVMIAVFHSIFNI
-295 AFAIAGFHSV
+295 
-305 FNVATTIILIPF
+305 ATTIILLPF
-317 GKYLVKIAQTV
+317 SNTLVKIAKKLVTTDNADGQV
-328 IPIHD
+328 V
-333 EKSNGTF
+333 

-352 IKECLEKTSDMA
+352 VKECLEKTNEMA
-364 ELAKKSF
+364 ELARVSF
-371 KASLDLFDTYSDT
+371 KNALDLFDNYSDSK
-384 QFEEITAM
+384 FDDIEVM
-392 EEQLDFMEDQLDTY
+392 EERLDYLEDQLDTF

-411 GKDTSET
+411 GKDVSED
-418 GSNEI
+418 GNNEI

-435 IGDHAINLAKL
+435 IGDHAINMAKL
-446 AKQADENNYEI
+446 AKQIDDNKLEF
-457 SKSAKSEI
+457 SKNARKELT
-465 SVLNNALK
+465 VLNNALR
-473 EILDLTVNS
+473 EILTLTVEAFGKNDLTEAV
-482 FNTNDENIAFKVE
+482 KVE

-505 KEIRNHHIA
+505 KEIRNHHIE

-545 IAVCLIQTKN
+545 IAVCLIQTHN

-568 TGHEPAFVGEF
+568 AGQEPAFVGQF
-579 TMFHDKYTLDNISD
+579 TMYQDKYHLDE
-593 NDSDK
+593 DSKKAK
-598 SAKKDTSRKNETK
+598 S
-611 KDVTKKKDKDHKDK
+611 
-625 DKNKKSK
+625 KKSSK

>member
-1 MTTEEI
+1 

-37 AGGNLQKILKG
+37 AGGNLQKILKEV
-48 LTSNPAKSLFFGAVI
+48 TSNPIKSLFFGAIV

-77 VGLVNSGIMELGQTV
+77 VGLVNSGIMELAQTV

-113 IQSESI
+113 IESDNL
-119 FISLLKPENFS
+119 FISMLKPENFS
-130 PIVALIGVIMIMG
+130 PVIALIGVIMIMG
-143 AKSEKKKDAGVIMAG
+143 SKKEKRKDVGIIMAG

-183 SILTTFNNP
+183 GLLTTFNNP
-192 LIGVLTGAVF
+192 FLGVLVGAVF

-217 ALAMTGAISYG
+217 ALAMTGAISYS

-249 IGVSKNAKRVSVIH
+249 IGVNKNAKRVSIIH
-263 VSFNVFGTIIG
+263 ISFNLFGTAIG
-274 LIIYYILRYG
+274 LVVYCIARYVVDL
-284 AGLSIFDGSIS
+284 ALFNDSITPVM
-295 AFAIAGFHSV
+295 IAVFHSI
-305 FNVATTIILIPF
+305 FNVATTIILLPF
-317 GKYLVKIAQTV
+317 SNSLVKIAKKLVTTDNADGQV
-328 IPIHD
+328 V
-333 EKSNGTF
+333 

-352 IKECLEKTSDMA
+352 VKECLEKTNEMA
-364 ELAKKSF
+364 ELARDSF
-371 KASLDLFDTYSDT
+371 KNALDLFDNYSDSK
-384 QFEEITAM
+384 FDDIEVM
-392 EEQLDFMEDQLDTY
+392 EERLDYLEDLLDTF

-411 GKDTSET
+411 GKDVSED
-418 GSNEI
+418 GNNEI

-435 IGDHAINLAKL
+435 IGDHAINMAKL
-446 AKQADENNYEI
+446 AKQIDDNNLEF
-457 SKSAKSEI
+457 SKNARKELT
-465 SVLNNALK
+465 VLNNALR
-473 EILDLTVNS
+473 EILTLTVEAFSKNDLTEAV
-482 FNTNDENIAFKVE
+482 KVE

-505 KEIRNHHIA
+505 KEIRNHHIE

-545 IAVCLIQTKN
+545 IAVCLIQTHN

-568 TGHEPAFVGEF
+568 AGQEPAFVGQF
-579 TMFHDKYTLDNISD
+579 TMYQDKYHLDED
-593 NDSDK
+593 YKKAK
-598 SAKKDTSRKNETK
+598 S
-611 KDVTKKKDKDHKDK
+611 
-625 DKNKKSK
+625 KKSSK

>member
-1 MTTEEI
+1 

-37 AGGNLQKILKG
+37 AGGNLQKILKEV
-48 LTSNPAKSLFFGAVI
+48 TSNPIKSLFFGAIV

-77 VGLVNSGIMELGQTV
+77 VGLVNSGIMELAQTV

-113 IQSESI
+113 IESDNL
-119 FISLLKPENFS
+119 FISMLKPENFS
-130 PIVALIGVIMIMG
+130 PIIALIGVIMIMG
-143 AKSEKKKDAGVIMAG
+143 SKKEKRKDVGIIMAG

-183 SILTTFNNP
+183 GLLTTFNNP
-192 LIGVLTGAVF
+192 FLGVLVGAVF

-217 ALAMTGAISYG
+217 ALAMTGAISYS

-249 IGVSKNAKRVSVIH
+249 IGVNKNAKRVSIIH
-263 VSFNVFGTIIG
+263 ISFNLFGTAIG
-274 LIIYYILRYG
+274 LVVYCIARYVVDL
-284 AGLSIFDGSIS
+284 ALFNDSITPVM
-295 AFAIAGFHSV
+295 IAVFHSI
-305 FNVATTIILIPF
+305 FNVATTIILLPF
-317 GKYLVKIAQTV
+317 SNSLVKIAKKLVTTDNADGQV
-328 IPIHD
+328 V
-333 EKSNGTF
+333 

-352 IKECLEKTSDMA
+352 VKECLEKTNEMA
-364 ELAKKSF
+364 ELARDSF
-371 KASLDLFDTYSDT
+371 KNALDLFDNYSDSK
-384 QFEEITAM
+384 FDDIEVM
-392 EEQLDFMEDQLDTY
+392 EERLDYLEDQLDTF

-411 GKDTSET
+411 GKDVSED
-418 GSNEI
+418 GNNEI

-435 IGDHAINLAKL
+435 IGDHAINMAKL
-446 AKQADENNYEI
+446 AKQIDDNNLEF
-457 SKSAKSEI
+457 SKNARKELT
-465 SVLNNALK
+465 VLNNALR
-473 EILDLTVNS
+473 EILTLTVEAFSKNDLTEAV
-482 FNTNDENIAFKVE
+482 KVE

-505 KEIRNHHIA
+505 KEIRNYHIE

-545 IAVCLIQTKN
+545 IAVCLIQTHN

-568 TGHEPAFVGEF
+568 AGQEPAFVGQF
-579 TMFHDKYTLDNISD
+579 TMYQDKYHLDED
-593 NDSDK
+593 YKKAK
-598 SAKKDTSRKNETK
+598 S
-611 KDVTKKKDKDHKDK
+611 
-625 DKNKKSK
+625 KKSSK

>member
-1 MTTEEI
+1 

-37 AGGNLQKILKG
+37 AGGNLQKILKEV
-48 LTSNPAKSLFFGAVI
+48 TSNPIKSLFFGAIV

-77 VGLVNSGIMELGQTV
+77 VGLVNSGIMELAQTV

-113 IQSESI
+113 IESDNL
-119 FISLLKPENFS
+119 FISMLKPENFS
-130 PIVALIGVIMIMG
+130 PVIALIGVIMIMG
-143 AKSEKKKDAGVIMAG
+143 SKKEKRKDVGIIMAG

-183 SILTTFNNP
+183 GLLTTFNNP
-192 LIGVLTGAVF
+192 FLGVLVGAVF

-217 ALAMTGAISYG
+217 ALAMTGALSYS
-228 MAIPI
+228 
-233 IMGQNIGTC
+233 MGQNIGTC

-249 IGVSKNAKRVSVIH
+249 IGVNKNAKRVSIIH
-263 VSFNVFGTIIG
+263 ISFNLFGTAIG
-274 LIIYYILRYG
+274 LVVYCIARY
-284 AGLSIFDGSIS
+284 AVDLTLFNDSITPVMIAVFHSIFNI
-295 AFAIAGFHSV
+295 
-305 FNVATTIILIPF
+305 ATTIILLPF
-317 GKYLVKIAQTV
+317 SNTLVKIAKKLVTTDNADGQV
-328 IPIHD
+328 V
-333 EKSNGTF
+333 

-352 IKECLEKTSDMA
+352 VKECLEKTNEMA
-364 ELAKKSF
+364 ELARDSF
-371 KASLDLFDTYSDT
+371 KNALDLFDNYSDSK
-384 QFEEITAM
+384 FDDIEVM
-392 EEQLDFMEDQLDTY
+392 EEQLDYLEDQLDTF

-411 GKDTSET
+411 GKDVSED
-418 GSNEI
+418 GNNEI

-435 IGDHAINLAKL
+435 IGDHAINMAKL
-446 AKQADENNYEI
+446 AKQINDNKLEF
-457 SKSAKSEI
+457 SKNARKELT
-465 SVLNNALK
+465 VLNNALR
-473 EILDLTVNS
+473 EILTLTVEAFSKNDLTEAV
-482 FNTNDENIAFKVE
+482 KVE

-505 KEIRNHHIA
+505 KEIRNYHIE

-545 IAVCLIQTKN
+545 IAVCLIQTHN

-568 TGHEPAFVGEF
+568 AGQEPAFVGQF
-579 TMFHDKYTLDNISD
+579 TMYQDKYHLDED
-593 NDSDK
+593 YKKAK
-598 SAKKDTSRKNETK
+598 S
-611 KDVTKKKDKDHKDK
+611 
-625 DKNKKSK
+625 KKSSK

>member
-1 MTTEEI
+1 

-37 AGGNLQKILKG
+37 AGGNLQKILKEV
-48 LTSNPAKSLFFGAVI
+48 TSNPIKSLFFGAIV

-77 VGLVNSGIMELGQTV
+77 VGLVNSGIMELAQTV

-113 IQSESI
+113 IESDNL
-119 FISLLKPENFS
+119 FISMLKPENFS
-130 PIVALIGVIMIMG
+130 PVIALIGVIMIMG
-143 AKSEKKKDAGVIMAG
+143 SKKEKRKDVGIIMAG

-183 SILTTFNNP
+183 GLLTTFNNP
-192 LIGVLTGAVF
+192 FLGVLVGAVF

-217 ALAMTGAISYG
+217 ALAMTGAISYS

-249 IGVSKNAKRVSVIH
+249 IGVNKNAKRVSIIH
-263 VSFNVFGTIIG
+263 ISFNLFGTAIG
-274 LIIYYILRYG
+274 LVVYCIARYVVDL
-284 AGLSIFDGSIS
+284 ALFNDSITPVM
-295 AFAIAGFHSV
+295 IAVFHSI
-305 FNVATTIILIPF
+305 FNVATTIILLPF
-317 GKYLVKIAQTV
+317 SNSLVKIAKKLVTTDNADGQV
-328 IPIHD
+328 V
-333 EKSNGTF
+333 

-352 IKECLEKTSDMA
+352 VKECLEKTNEMA
-364 ELAKKSF
+364 ELASDSF
-371 KASLDLFDTYSDT
+371 KNALDLFDNYSDSK
-384 QFEEITAM
+384 FDDIEVM
-392 EEQLDFMEDQLDTY
+392 EERLDYLEDQLDTF

-411 GKDTSET
+411 GKDVSED
-418 GSNEI
+418 GNNEI

-435 IGDHAINLAKL
+435 IGDHAINMAKL
-446 AKQADENNYEI
+446 AKQIDDNNLEF
-457 SKSAKSEI
+457 SKNARKELT
-465 SVLNNALK
+465 VLNNALR
-473 EILDLTVNS
+473 EILTLTVEAFSKNDLTEAV
-482 FNTNDENIAFKVE
+482 KVE

-505 KEIRNHHIA
+505 KEIRNHHIE

-545 IAVCLIQTKN
+545 IAVCLIQTHN

-568 TGHEPAFVGEF
+568 AGQEPAFVGQF
-579 TMFHDKYTLDNISD
+579 TMYQDKYHLDED
-593 NDSDK
+593 YKKAK
-598 SAKKDTSRKNETK
+598 S
-611 KDVTKKKDKDHKDK
+611 
-625 DKNKKSK
+625 KKSSK

>member
-1 MTTEEI
+1 

-37 AGGNLQKILKG
+37 AGGNLQKILKEV
-48 LTSNPAKSLFFGAVI
+48 TSNPIKSLFFGAIV

-77 VGLVNSGIMELGQTV
+77 VGLVNSGIMELAQTV

-113 IQSESI
+113 IESDNL
-119 FISLLKPENFS
+119 FISMLKPENFS
-130 PIVALIGVIMIMG
+130 PVIALIGVIMIMG
-143 AKSEKKKDAGVIMAG
+143 SKKEKRKDVGIIMAG

-183 SILTTFNNP
+183 GLLTTFNNP
-192 LIGVLTGAVF
+192 FLGVLVGAVF

-217 ALAMTGAISYG
+217 ALAMTGAISYS

-249 IGVSKNAKRVSVIH
+249 IGVNKNAKRVSIIH
-263 VSFNVFGTIIG
+263 ISFNLFGTAIG
-274 LIIYYILRYG
+274 LVVYCIARYVVDL
-284 AGLSIFDGSIS
+284 ALFNDSITPVM
-295 AFAIAGFHSV
+295 IAVFHSI
-305 FNVATTIILIPF
+305 FNVATTIILLPF
-317 GKYLVKIAQTV
+317 SNSLVKIAKKLVTTDNADGQV
-328 IPIHD
+328 V
-333 EKSNGTF
+333 

-352 IKECLEKTSDMA
+352 VKECLEKTNEMA
-364 ELAKKSF
+364 ELARDSF
-371 KASLDLFDTYSDT
+371 KNALDLFDNYSDSK
-384 QFEEITAM
+384 FDDIEVM
-392 EEQLDFMEDQLDTY
+392 EERLDYLEDQLDTF

-411 GKDTSET
+411 GKDVSED
-418 GSNEI
+418 GNNEI

-435 IGDHAINLAKL
+435 IGDHAINMAKL
-446 AKQADENNYEI
+446 AKQIDDNNLEF
-457 SKSAKSEI
+457 SKNARKELT
-465 SVLNNALK
+465 VLNNALR
-473 EILDLTVNS
+473 EILTLTVEAFSKNDLTEAV
-482 FNTNDENIAFKVE
+482 KVE

-505 KEIRNHHIA
+505 KEIRNHHIE
-514 RLQKGKCDSR
+514 RIQKGKCDSR

-545 IAVCLIQTKN
+545 IAVCLIQTHN

-568 TGHEPAFVGEF
+568 AGQEPAFVGQF
-579 TMFHDKYTLDNISD
+579 TMYQDKYHLDED
-593 NDSDK
+593 YKKAK
-598 SAKKDTSRKNETK
+598 S
-611 KDVTKKKDKDHKDK
+611 
-625 DKNKKSK
+625 KKSSK

>member
-1 MTTEEI
+1 

-37 AGGNLQKILKG
+37 AGGNLQKILKEV
-48 LTSNPAKSLFFGAVI
+48 TSNPIKSLFFGAIV

-77 VGLVNSGIMELGQTV
+77 VGLVNSGIMELAQTV

-113 IQSESI
+113 IESDNL
-119 FISLLKPENFS
+119 FISMLKPENFS
-130 PIVALIGVIMIMG
+130 PVIALIGVIMIMG
-143 AKSEKKKDAGVIMAG
+143 SKKEKRKDVGIIMAG

-183 SILTTFNNP
+183 GLLTTFNNP
-192 LIGVLTGAVF
+192 FLGVLVGAVF

-217 ALAMTGAISYG
+217 ALAMTGAISYS

-249 IGVSKNAKRVSVIH
+249 IGVNKNAKRVSIIH
-263 VSFNVFGTIIG
+263 ISFNLFGTAIG
-274 LIIYYILRYG
+274 LVVYCIARY
-284 AGLSIFDGSIS
+284 AVNLALFNDSISPVMIAVFHSIFNI
-295 AFAIAGFHSV
+295 
-305 FNVATTIILIPF
+305 ATTIILLPF
-317 GKYLVKIAQTV
+317 SNALVKIAKKLVTTDNADGQV
-328 IPIHD
+328 V
-333 EKSNGTF
+333 

-352 IKECLEKTSDMA
+352 VKECLEKTNEMA
-364 ELAKKSF
+364 ELARDSF
-371 KASLDLFDTYSDT
+371 KNALDLFDNYSDSK
-384 QFEEITAM
+384 FDDIEVM
-392 EEQLDFMEDQLDTY
+392 EERLDYLEDQLDTF

-411 GKDTSET
+411 GKDVSED
-418 GSNEI
+418 GNNEI

-435 IGDHAINLAKL
+435 IGDHAINMAKL
-446 AKQADENNYEI
+446 AKQIDDNNLEF
-457 SKSAKSEI
+457 SKNARKELT
-465 SVLNNALK
+465 VLNNALR
-473 EILDLTVNS
+473 EILTLTVEAFSKNDLTEAV
-482 FNTNDENIAFKVE
+482 KVE

-505 KEIRNHHIA
+505 KEIRNHHID

-545 IAVCLIQTKN
+545 IAVCLIQTHN

-568 TGHEPAFVGEF
+568 AGQEPAFVGQF
-579 TMFHDKYTLDNISD
+579 TMYQDKYHLDED
-593 NDSDK
+593 YKKAK
-598 SAKKDTSRKNETK
+598 S
-611 KDVTKKKDKDHKDK
+611 
-625 DKNKKSK
+625 KKSSK

>member
-1 MTTEEI
+1 

-37 AGGNLQKILKG
+37 AGGNLQKILKEV
-48 LTSNPAKSLFFGAVI
+48 TSNPVKSLFFGAIV

-77 VGLVNSGIMELGQTV
+77 VGLVNSGIMELAQTV

-113 IQSESI
+113 IESDNL
-119 FISLLKPENFS
+119 FISMLKPENFS
-130 PIVALIGVIMIMG
+130 PVIALIGVIMIMVS
-143 AKSEKKKDAGVIMAG
+143 KKEKRKDVGIIMAG

-183 SILTTFNNP
+183 GLLTTFNNP
-192 LIGVLTGAVF
+192 FLGVLVGAVF

-217 ALAMTGAISYG
+217 ALAMTGAISYS

-249 IGVSKNAKRVSVIH
+249 IGVNKNAKRVSIIH
-263 VSFNVFGTIIG
+263 ISFNLFGTAIG
-274 LIIYYILRYG
+274 LVVYCIARY
-284 AGLSIFDGSIS
+284 AVDLALFNDSITPVMIAVFHSIFNI
-295 AFAIAGFHSV
+295 
-305 FNVATTIILIPF
+305 ATTIILLPF
-317 GKYLVKIAQTV
+317 SNTLVKIAKKLVTTDNADGQV
-328 IPIHD
+328 V
-333 EKSNGTF
+333 

-352 IKECLEKTSDMA
+352 VKECLEKTNEMA
-364 ELAKKSF
+364 ELARDSF
-371 KASLDLFDTYSDT
+371 KNALDLFDNYSDSK
-384 QFEEITAM
+384 FDDIEVM
-392 EEQLDFMEDQLDTY
+392 EERLDYLEDQLDTF

-411 GKDTSET
+411 GKDVSED
-418 GSNEI
+418 GNNEI

-435 IGDHAINLAKL
+435 IGDHAINMAKL
-446 AKQADENNYEI
+446 AKQIDDNKLEF
-457 SKSAKSEI
+457 SKNARKELT
-465 SVLNNALK
+465 VLNNALR
-473 EILDLTVNS
+473 EILTLTVEAFGKNDLTEAV
-482 FNTNDENIAFKVE
+482 KVE

-505 KEIRNHHIA
+505 KEIRNHHIE

-545 IAVCLIQTKN
+545 IAVCLIQTHN

-568 TGHEPAFVGEF
+568 AGQEPAFVGQF
-579 TMFHDKYTLDNISD
+579 TMYQDKYHLDE
-593 NDSDK
+593 DSKKAK
-598 SAKKDTSRKNETK
+598 S
-611 KDVTKKKDKDHKDK
+611 
-625 DKNKKSK
+625 KKSSK

>member
-1 MTTEEI
+1 

-37 AGGNLQKILKG
+37 AGGNLQKILKEV
-48 LTSNPAKSLFFGAVI
+48 TSNPIKSLFFGAIV

-77 VGLVNSGIMELGQTV
+77 VGLVNSGIMELAQTV

-113 IQSESI
+113 IESDNL
-119 FISLLKPENFS
+119 FISMLKPENFS
-130 PIVALIGVIMIMG
+130 PVIALIGVIMIMG
-143 AKSEKKKDAGVIMAG
+143 SKKEKRKDVGIIMAG

-172 VSPLADMPEFT
+172 VSPLADMPGFT
-183 SILTTFNNP
+183 GLLTTFNNP
-192 LIGVLTGAVF
+192 FLGVLVGAVF

-217 ALAMTGAISYG
+217 ALAMTGAISYS

-249 IGVSKNAKRVSVIH
+249 IGVNKNAKRVSIIH
-263 VSFNVFGTIIG
+263 ISFNLFGTAIG
-274 LIIYYILRYG
+274 LVVYCIARYVVDL
-284 AGLSIFDGSIS
+284 ALFNDSITPVM
-295 AFAIAGFHSV
+295 IAVFHSI
-305 FNVATTIILIPF
+305 FNVATTIILLPF
-317 GKYLVKIAQTV
+317 SNSLVKIAKKLVTTDNADGQV
-328 IPIHD
+328 V
-333 EKSNGTF
+333 

-352 IKECLEKTSDMA
+352 VKECLEKTNEMA
-364 ELAKKSF
+364 ELARDSF
-371 KASLDLFDTYSDT
+371 KNALDLFDNYSDSK
-384 QFEEITAM
+384 FDDIEVM
-392 EEQLDFMEDQLDTY
+392 EERLDYLEDQLDTF

-411 GKDTSET
+411 GKDVSED
-418 GSNEI
+418 GNNEI

-435 IGDHAINLAKL
+435 IGDHAINMAKL
-446 AKQADENNYEI
+446 AKQIDDNNLEF
-457 SKSAKSEI
+457 SKNARKELT
-465 SVLNNALK
+465 VLNNALR
-473 EILDLTVNS
+473 EILTLTVEAFSKNDLTEAV
-482 FNTNDENIAFKVE
+482 KVE

-505 KEIRNHHIA
+505 KEIRNHHIE

-545 IAVCLIQTKN
+545 IAVCLIQTHN

-568 TGHEPAFVGEF
+568 AGQEPAFVGQF
-579 TMFHDKYTLDNISD
+579 TMYQDKYHLDED
-593 NDSDK
+593 YKKAK
-598 SAKKDTSRKNETK
+598 S
-611 KDVTKKKDKDHKDK
+611 
-625 DKNKKSK
+625 KKSSK

>member
-1 MTTEEI
+1 

-37 AGGNLQKILKG
+37 AGGNLQKILKEV
-48 LTSNPAKSLFFGAVI
+48 TSNPIKSLFFGAIV

-77 VGLVNSGIMELGQTV
+77 VGLVNSGIMELAQTV

-113 IQSESI
+113 IESDNL
-119 FISLLKPENFS
+119 FISMLKPENFS
-130 PIVALIGVIMIMG
+130 PVIALIGVIMIMG
-143 AKSEKKKDAGVIMAG
+143 SKKEKRKDVGIIMAG

-183 SILTTFNNP
+183 GLLTTFNNP
-192 LIGVLTGAVF
+192 FLGVLVGTVF

-217 ALAMTGAISYG
+217 ALAMTGAISYS

-249 IGVSKNAKRVSVIH
+249 IGVNKNAKRVSIIH
-263 VSFNVFGTIIG
+263 ISFNLFGTAIG
-274 LIIYYILRYG
+274 LVVYCIARY
-284 AGLSIFDGSIS
+284 AVDLALFNDSITPVM
-295 AFAIAGFHSV
+295 IAVFHSI
-305 FNVATTIILIPF
+305 FNVATTIILLPF
-317 GKYLVKIAQTV
+317 SNTLVKIAKKLVTTDNADGQV
-328 IPIHD
+328 V
-333 EKSNGTF
+333 

-352 IKECLEKTSDMA
+352 VKECLEKTNEMA
-364 ELAKKSF
+364 ELARDSF
-371 KASLDLFDTYSDT
+371 KNALDLFDNYSDSK
-384 QFEEITAM
+384 FDDIEVM
-392 EEQLDFMEDQLDTY
+392 EERLDYLEDQLDTF

-411 GKDTSET
+411 GKDVSEDAN
-418 GSNEI
+418 NEI

-435 IGDHAINLAKL
+435 IGDHAINMAKL
-446 AKQADENNYEI
+446 AKQIDDNKLEF
-457 SKSAKSEI
+457 SKNARKELT
-465 SVLNNALK
+465 VLNNALR
-473 EILDLTVNS
+473 EILTLTVEAFSKNDLTEAV
-482 FNTNDENIAFKVE
+482 KVE

-505 KEIRNHHIA
+505 KEIRNHHIE

-545 IAVCLIQTKN
+545 IAVCLIQTHN

-568 TGHEPAFVGEF
+568 AGQEPAFVGQF
-579 TMFHDKYTLDNISD
+579 TMYQDKYHLDED
-593 NDSDK
+593 YKKAK
-598 SAKKDTSRKNETK
+598 S
-611 KDVTKKKDKDHKDK
+611 
-625 DKNKKSK
+625 KKSSK

>member
-1 MTTEEI
+1 

-37 AGGNLQKILKG
+37 AGGNLQKILKEV
-48 LTSNPAKSLFFGAVI
+48 TSNPIKSLFFGAIV

-77 VGLVNSGIMELGQTV
+77 VGLVNSGIMELAQTV

-113 IQSESI
+113 IESDNL
-119 FISLLKPENFS
+119 FISMLKPENFS
-130 PIVALIGVIMIMG
+130 PVIALIGVIMIMG
-143 AKSEKKKDAGVIMAG
+143 SKKEKRKDVGIIMAG

-172 VSPLADMPEFT
+172 VSPLADMPKFT
-183 SILTTFNNP
+183 GLLTTFNNP
-192 LIGVLTGAVF
+192 FLGVLVGAVF

-217 ALAMTGAISYG
+217 ALAMTGAISYS

-249 IGVSKNAKRVSVIH
+249 IGVNKNAKRVSIIH
-263 VSFNVFGTIIG
+263 ISFNLFGTAIG
-274 LIIYYILRYG
+274 LVVYCIARY
-284 AGLSIFDGSIS
+284 AVDLALFNDSISPVMIAVFHSIFNI
-295 AFAIAGFHSV
+295 
-305 FNVATTIILIPF
+305 ATTIILLPF
-317 GKYLVKIAQTV
+317 SNTLVKIAKKLVTTDNADGQV
-328 IPIHD
+328 V
-333 EKSNGTF
+333 

-352 IKECLEKTSDMA
+352 VKECLEKTNEMA
-364 ELAKKSF
+364 ELARDSF
-371 KASLDLFDTYSDT
+371 KNALDLFDNYSDSK
-384 QFEEITAM
+384 FDDIEVM
-392 EEQLDFMEDQLDTY
+392 EEQLDYLEDQLDTF

-411 GKDTSET
+411 GKDVSED
-418 GSNEI
+418 GNNEI

-435 IGDHAINLAKL
+435 IGDHAINMAKL
-446 AKQADENNYEI
+446 AKQIDDNKLEF
-457 SKSAKSEI
+457 SKNARKELT
-465 SVLNNALK
+465 VLNNALR
-473 EILDLTVNS
+473 EILTLTVEAFGKNDLTEAV
-482 FNTNDENIAFKVE
+482 KVE

-505 KEIRNHHIA
+505 KEIRNHHIE

-545 IAVCLIQTKN
+545 IAVCLIQTHN

-568 TGHEPAFVGEF
+568 AGQEPAFVGQF
-579 TMFHDKYTLDNISD
+579 TMYQDKYHLDE
-593 NDSDK
+593 DSKKAK
-598 SAKKDTSRKNETK
+598 S
-611 KDVTKKKDKDHKDK
+611 
-625 DKNKKSK
+625 KKSSK